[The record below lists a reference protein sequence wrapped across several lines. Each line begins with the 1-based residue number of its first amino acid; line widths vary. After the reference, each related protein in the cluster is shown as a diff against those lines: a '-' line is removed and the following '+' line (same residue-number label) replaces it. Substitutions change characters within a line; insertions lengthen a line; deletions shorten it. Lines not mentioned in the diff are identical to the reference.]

1 MAPKPHGNKKAPATP
16 NVQKHAQP
24 VDQAGAPPINYAEV
38 QAEEVEVL
46 QAIFMEDYEEVET
59 KSAWSKTT
67 DLRFKLKLRAYS
79 DAESFVILS
88 AQLTAT
94 YPKSAP
100 LLEISDL
107 QSFHERTQKRIQ
119 NVILKKPRQMLG
131 EVMIHAIASDIGAGV
146 GR

>member
-1 MAPKPHGNKKAPATP
+1 MSKADMAPKPHGNKKAPATP

-79 DAESFVILS
+79 DAESFVVLT

-100 LLEISDL
+100 LLEISSNACATTI
-107 QSFHERTQKRIQ
+107 QSSQ
-119 NVILKKPRQMLG
+119 NGNDRG
-131 EVMIHAIASDIGAGV
+131 GIGA
-146 GR
+146 RTY